1 MVGIQT
7 TSQRGNRMNDTYI
20 VTGFVVIDDLLNLM
34 NYNDDSRAKVRASE
48 IMIVAVVAAKYF
60 QNHHERALL
69 LMQRLGYIP
78 KLSISRFN
86 RRLHAL
92 LSDLWQVATLL
103 SDLLV
108 EGTVFIIDSMPL
120 PVCKLVRAFRCK
132 KVRGKAFHGY
142 CASKKEHYFGWQLHL
157 VCDATGVPV
166 SFQVL
171 PARWDEL
178 VPVQDLLAVLPAG
191 SQVVAD
197 KGYISYQDEILA
209 YLNGNVRLIPKYRK
223 NMRGNRPEDAA
234 LIRKHRSMIETVNSQ
249 LEKMGLQR
257 LHARTSEGVALK
269 VLASLVALA
278 FTNVN

>member
-1 MVGIQT
+1 
-7 TSQRGNRMNDTYI
+7 MNDTYI
-20 VTGFVVIDDLLNLM
+20 VTGFVIIDDLLILM
-34 NYNDDSRAKVRASE
+34 NYHDDSRTTVSASE

-103 SDLLV
+103 SDLLAR
-108 EGTVFIIDSMPL
+108 GTVFIIDSMPL

-132 KVRGKAFHGY
+132 KVQGKAFHGY
-142 CASKKEHYFGWQLHL
+142 CACKDEHYFGWQLHL
-157 VCDATGVPV
+157 VCDAAGVPV

-178 VPVQDLLAVLPAG
+178 VPVQDLLADLPEG

-223 NMRGNRPEDAA
+223 NMRGNSSEDAA

-257 LHARTSEGVALK
+257 LHARTNEGIALK